1 MSARSVKFILGTKND
16 RWGNMDSETYLNSL
30 ALEDKYTKE
39 PTVWELA
46 QAFSDSRRM
55 VMRLVRE
62 LENELKWYDEWI
74 DKNPFNENY
83 KKVDPRYIRV
93 QALRKFL
100 NFTKPS
106 VKGRIDRSDIERAK
120 CVPIQELYDFNVSRE
135 TSKRI
140 QAKCPFHD
148 EKFGSFYIFKDQNRW
163 NCFSCNSGGDS
174 ISFIMKLQGID
185 FITAVKKLGGTE

>member
-1 MSARSVKFILGTKND
+1 
-16 RWGNMDSETYLNSL
+16 MDSETYLNNL
-30 ALEDKYTKE
+30 ALEDKYTKK

-55 VMRLVRE
+55 VMRLVYE
-62 LENELKWYDEWI
+62 LEQELKWYDQWI
-74 DKNPFNENY
+74 AKEPFNENF
-83 KKVDPRYIRV
+83 KKVDPRYAIT
-93 QALRKFL
+93 QELRKFL

-106 VKGRIDRSDIERAK
+106 VKGRIDRSDIERVK
-120 CVPIQELYDFNVSRE
+120 SIPIQELYDFNVSRE

-148 EKFGSFYIFKDQNRW
+148 EKFGSFYIFKDQSRW
-163 NCFSCNSGGDS
+163 HCFSCNCGGDS
-174 ISFIMKLQGID
+174 ISFIMKLQGLD